1 MSTQFQPNIIYLEM
15 IEYIK
20 YMTTRYRERKKK
32 KIICHFFFF
41 GNLLINRNVFFG
53 ACCFSYKLWIFENR
67 FFFLIIK
74 ECMLWHLIFSFCLSL
89 RYIIVQYE
97 MNKKLFPKKNLSTNK
112 REKKKNSLS
121 SSSTHHSI
129 LYHQLLEVSSF
140 IIYIY
145 MDFLCIIFF
154 LLLIHNSI
162 IIVTMY
168 YINWVK
174 FSFCVLLRK

>member
-1 MSTQFQPNIIYLEM
+1 M
-15 IEYIK
+15 
-20 YMTTRYRERKKK
+20 
-32 KIICHFFFF
+32 
-41 GNLLINRNVFFG
+41 
-53 ACCFSYKLWIFENR
+53 CFSVRVVSAINYEFLKTV

-140 IIYIY
+140 ILYYIY

-154 LLLIHNSI
+154 LLTNTQQHHHC
-162 IIVTMY
+162 TMY

-174 FSFCVLLRK
+174 FSFCILLRK